1 MLKQLIKKWL
11 GLTALEKELDDIQE
25 QIDELDYTV
34 NDKAE
39 RDDVYNVEGEVNSL
53 SSDLDDVRS
62 RLDDL
67 EEEDE

>member
-1 MLKQLIKKWL
+1 MFKQLIKKWL
-11 GLTALEKELDDIQE
+11 GLTALEKELDDMQDQVDE
-25 QIDELDYTV
+25 IDYAV